1 MNKKFAIT
9 IARQYGSG
17 GFLIGK
23 KLSKDL
29 NTAFYDKELIKIA
42 SEKSGLGKELFEAS
56 DEKKHFWFLGGL
68 HELFANIF
76 GLEQSNNN
84 IILNDSLFKI
94 QSDIIK
100 QLAEKESSIFIG
112 RCANYVLRN
121 HPECINVFVHA
132 DIKDRIK
139 RISLHKN
146 ITDNKALEEIEH
158 VDRERSKYYNYYTGK
173 VWGAADSYHLCINSS
188 ILGIDET
195 AELIRFFIERKK
207 TQIKV

>member
-1 MNKKFAIT
+1 VNKKFAIT

-29 NTAFYDKELIKIA
+29 NTAFCDKELIKIA
-42 SEKSGLGKELFEAS
+42 SEKSGLGKELFEAA

-121 HPECINVFVHA
+121 HPKCINVFVYA

-207 TQIKV
+207 LK

>member
-1 MNKKFAIT
+1 VNEKFVIT

-42 SEKSGLGKELFEAS
+42 SEKSGLGKELFEAL
-56 DEKKHFWFLGGL
+56 DEKKHFWLFGGIN
-68 HELFANIF
+68 ELFANIF
-76 GLEQSNNN
+76 GFEEQSNNN

-100 QLAEKESSIFIG
+100 QLAEKGSSIFIG

-121 HPECINVFVHA
+121 HPKCINIFVYA

-146 ITDNKALEEIEH
+146 IIGSKALKEIERT
-158 VDRERSKYYNYYTGK
+158 DKERSKYYNYYTGK
-173 VWGAADSYHLCINSS
+173 VWGAVDSYHLCINSS
-188 ILGIDET
+188 ALDVNEVV
-195 AELIRFFIERKK
+195 ELVRFFIEKK
-207 TQIKV
+207 LK

>member
-1 MNKKFAIT
+1 VNEKIAIT

-42 SEKSGLGKELFEAS
+42 SEKSGIGKELFEAL
-56 DEKKHFWFLGGL
+56 DEKKHFWLLGGL

-76 GLEQSNNN
+76 GFEEQNSNN

-100 QLAEKESSIFIG
+100 QLAGKGSSIFIG

-121 HPECINVFVHA
+121 HPKCINIFVYA

-146 ITDNKALEEIEH
+146 ITDNKALKEIERA
-158 VDRERSKYYNYYTGK
+158 DRERSKYYNYYTGK
-173 VWGAADSYHLCINSS
+173 VWGATDSYHLCINSS
-188 ILGIDET
+188 ALGIDKT
-195 AELIRFFIERKK
+195 VELIRFFIGKK